1 MRRRPLLG
9 AGLRDARAD
18 REASGDGAYAAYA
31 LGLLTLINLLN
42 YTDRNVIFALFE
54 HIKRELT
61 LSDQQLG
68 WLGSA
73 YVVVLS
79 LAALPL
85 GVIGD
90 LRSRRAVI
98 AFGVGLWSAFT
109 ALGAAVHRFWQLLVC
124 RSLVGV
130 GEAGYGPAAQELIA
144 EFYQGRRRAF
154 AIGVYSV
161 GMAFGGVLGIWLGGV
176 LAERYGWRAAFVA
189 VGVPGFLLAI
199 LASRLREPRQR
210 PPAPMATTL
219 QGWFERG
226 RRQAMQY
233 GKPLI
238 GLALAGAALSGLL
251 DLFEGLPPGIET
263 AVFAAVVSVGIIW
276 TVVRLVPAA
285 VRRTTE
291 ATEVAA
297 TAFGEFLQA
306 AATVLRTPT
315 LIWMFLG
322 GALVTFAVNGLIAWA
337 PSFPERPTHRGHR
350 QSVRPLQEARR
361 PRDEAVH
368 RQGDERAA
376 PAHPDQ
382 RGRAEHDRRRLEKL
396 AERRG
401 RDLACLGGAAH
412 RDGDEPHHRPDDPG
426 AHAGRE
432 RRRVEP
438 RRQTLEQI
446 ERARDQRPRDGQ
458 PDQRSSEDQGLSH
471 PRAPALI
478 PRLHGGPD
486 GRGRMTLRLPQSR
499 REQREQEAGDAHRHE
514 HRAPGVEILGQDAAQ
529 PDPQDAAER
538 HPHRVD
544 ADREGALPALE
555 ELGDQRL
562 RRRAVAGLA
571 DPHHRATEQQLPEA
585 AHRGAQRREEAP
597 QPDPERDHGAP
608 RLQVSHDAERERRER
623 QHDHVGRAEPA
634 ELLVRQHQRALDR
647 LEQREDDVAIGVVEE
662 IDEREQ
668 PQGVGGVRPGAGGS
682 CVRLRACARQSSP
695 PRASRGRPSPPDT
708 PPSAAASS
716 RRAGRTVAS
725 GGASCAAR
733 ARRRRGSGSPRCCRD
748 STRRSPA
755 ACRGRPCPSSPPPR
769 GWRPRGPPYRGGRRS
784 SADSSRGPSR

>member
-1 MRRRPLLG
+1 MGAEPGAHTGRRG
-9 AGLRDARAD
+9 A
-18 REASGDGAYAAYA
+18 GAYAAYA

-54 HIKRELT
+54 HVKRELA

-98 AFGVGLWSAFT
+98 AFGVGLWSACT

-130 GEAGYGPAAQELIA
+130 GEAGYGPAAQALIA

-154 AIGVYSV
+154 AIGDYSV
-161 GMAFGGVLGIWLGGV
+161 GMAVGGVLGNWLGRGR
-176 LAERYGWRAAFVA
+176 AERYGWRDAFVA
-189 VGVPGFLLAI
+189 MGVPGFLLAI

-263 AVFAAVVSVGIIW
+263 AVFAAFVSAGIIW

-291 ATEVAA
+291 ASEVAA

-337 PSFPERPTHRGHR
+337 PSFMQRAHGLSVAVVGR
-350 QSVRPLQEARR
+350 QFGVW
-361 PRDEAVH
+361 
-368 RQGDERAA
+368 G
-376 PAHPDQ
+376 
-382 RGRAEHDRRRLEKL
+382 L
-396 AERRG
+396 AG
-401 RDLACLGGAAH
+401 GALGGLFGG
-412 RDGDEPHHRPDDPG
+412 RVGDWLLTRWSGGRVAVSG
-426 AHAGRE
+426 AGF
-432 RRRVEP
+432 V
-438 RRQTLEQI
+438 L
-446 ERARDQRPRDGQ
+446 
-458 PDQRSSEDQGLSH
+458 
-471 PRAPALI
+471 
-478 PRLHGGPD
+478 GGPVCAALLLVD
-486 GRGRMTLRLPQSR
+486 ELRLFVPLLFATFFLYTWYNGPLSAVILDVVPPAVR
-499 REQREQEAGDAHRHE
+499 ASVIGAYLLFSHLAGDAI
-514 HRAPGVEILGQDAAQ
+514 APPLVGYLS
-529 PDPQDAAER
+529 
-538 HPHRVD
+538 
-544 ADREGALPALE
+544 DRFGLRPAMLLLPSVGA
-555 ELGDQRL
+555 
-562 RRRAVAGLA
+562 
-571 DPHHRATEQQLPEA
+571 
-585 AHRGAQRREEAP
+585 
-597 QPDPERDHGAP
+597 
-608 RLQVSHDAERERRER
+608 
-623 QHDHVGRAEPA
+623 
-634 ELLVRQHQRALDR
+634 
-647 LEQREDDVAIGVVEE
+647 
-662 IDEREQ
+662 
-668 PQGVGGVRPGAGGS
+668 VGGLVILIALTTVGKDMQRVR
-682 CVRLRACARQSSP
+682 
-695 PRASRGRPSPPDT
+695 T
-708 PPSAAASS
+708 
-716 RRAGRTVAS
+716 
-725 GGASCAAR
+725 
-733 ARRRRGSGSPRCCRD
+733 
-748 STRRSPA
+748 
-755 ACRGRPCPSSPPPR
+755 
-769 GWRPRGPPYRGGRRS
+769 
-784 SADSSRGPSR
+784 